1 MVEITLEGRLGED
14 VRQTLQNLS
23 ESNLKIQEIASKAAT
38 YKTAYENVQKVSKSI
53 SISCP
58 LTSDMA
64 IACIRMH
71 ADFLL
76 SEPNFKQYLD
86 TLPEQAILTKAD
98 KNTINGVLDRIG
110 EQYKKQAT
118 TLCEQLTDEMERKKQ
133 LSEKI
138 YNKRQIENEAPVNI
152 DELVKIPSKWKKIGI
167 AAAETLLAVA
177 ILGYTACRYGPE
189 IKEYLFP
196 ETNCYE
202 VRK

>member
-23 ESNLKIQEIASKAAT
+23 ESNLRIQEIASKAAA
-38 YKTAYENVQKVSKSI
+38 YKTAYENVQRVSKSL
-53 SISCP
+53 SMSYP
-58 LTSDMA
+58 LTSERA
-64 IACIRMH
+64 IGCIRMQ

-86 TLPEQAILTKAD
+86 TLPEQTILTKTD
-98 KNTINGVLDRIG
+98 KNTINGVLDSIG
-110 EQYKKQAT
+110 EQYKKQANE
-118 TLCEQLTDEMERKKQ
+118 LCEELADEMERKKQ
-133 LSEKI
+133 LAEKI
-138 YNKRQIENEAPVNI
+138 SNKRQIETPINI
-152 DELVKIPSKWKKIGI
+152 DELVTIPNKWKKIGI

-196 ETNCYE
+196 ETSYE